1 MDGLV
6 SVWMNSAIKPF
17 RQPFDDAIGQA
28 VARQAAYLVT
38 ESQPIRNT
46 RFPARLGERTEGFA
60 QLAFLKRPPRLTPEA
75 WLDIWHNHHTQV
87 AIDTQDNFLYVQNV
101 VVRPL
106 THGAPAVDAI
116 VEECFPAAA
125 MTSPHAFFDA
135 VGDDVKLQDNLQA
148 MMDSCHRFID

>member
-60 QLAFLKRPPRLTPEA
+60 QLAILKRPPSADTGSLAGYLAQPPHPGSDRLSRLQRMA
-75 WLDIWHNHHTQV
+75 AYNH
-87 AIDTQDNFLYVQNV
+87 
-101 VVRPL
+101 
-106 THGAPAVDAI
+106 
-116 VEECFPAAA
+116 
-125 MTSPHAFFDA
+125 
-135 VGDDVKLQDNLQA
+135 
-148 MMDSCHRFID
+148 